1 MIVNKDFTWRIT
13 PLSNWLGLIL
23 TIARLRSPAPDVS
36 PPIPTDS
43 LRGALPLVEQTKCQS
58 EPESRRGRGWWG
70 WRIPIRIGKKNA
82 LWWSNSHCEGYTLC
96 WESPVRISPT
106 TRYGLSLQ
114 KLGMDKTWVD
124 GPVSGG
130 HQSINRSWTLPIISG
145 YISHDIKERFYKKM
159 MGI

>member
-36 PPIPTDS
+36 PPDS
-43 LRGALPLVEQTKCQS
+43 HWFA
-58 EPESRRGRGWWG
+58 SRSVAIGRADQMPKRTWKSTRSRMMRMEDPHSNWE
-70 WRIPIRIGKKNA
+70 KNA